1 VKIRSLSSY
10 EVFEAELS
18 TENSVVTVEGV
29 AVRPLG
35 MEVIEATLD
44 ELEVLPPQWT
54 IADLCGISMRVIT
67 K

>member
-1 VKIRSLSSY
+1 MKIRSLSSY

-18 TENSVVTVEGV
+18 TESPFITVVTVEGK

-44 ELEVLPPQWT
+44 ELAVLPPKWT
-54 IADLCGISMRVIT
+54 IADLCGIS
-67 K
+67 

>member
-1 VKIRSLSSY
+1 MKIRSLSSY

-54 IADLCGISMRVIT
+54 IADLCGIS
-67 K
+67 